1 MGTRFMATDEAP
13 IHRNVKEQIVAND
26 ERGTVLVFREF
37 RNTARVARNSISE
50 EIARIGAQP
59 GATFADVAALASG
72 ERGRA
77 EVYGKGDVEGGM
89 WWASQAQGLIHDI
102 APVQDVV
109 DRIIADAEQVVR
121 ERLDAQLLA

>member
-26 ERGTVLVFREF
+26 ERGTILVFREF

-50 EIARIGAQP
+50 EIARISAQP
-59 GATFADVAALASG
+59 GATFEDIAALASG
-72 ERGRA
+72 ERGRT

-102 APVQDVV
+102 APVRDVV
-109 DRIIADAEQVVR
+109 DRIIADAVEIVHA
-121 ERLDAQLLA
+121 RLDAQLVT